1 MNAQSVSETGI
12 VKLSRQQFSGTIIS
26 LQIILLLAAL
36 DQTIITTAMPR
47 IVADLGGFE
56 RYASATTAYLF
67 ASTIAVPVFA
77 RLSDRYGRKPLLLA
91 GINIFIAA
99 SVLCGCA
106 GLLPVGDGMT
116 QLILSRALQG
126 LGGGILLALVFTVVA
141 DILSPSDRGRYQ
153 GHFAAVFA
161 LASIFGP
168 VLGGWVAEQLSWRWL
183 FFINVPVGALGMYIF
198 AKSFPLIKS
207 KQMLAQRL
215 DKAGIALFIILFITL
230 LFGLGQIAGKGIT
243 DLMSLAA
250 VATFIIVLWLF
261 ICTERKAE
269 QPLMPLRLFVRPII
283 AIASIS
289 LFVTGIGMF
298 GSVLLV
304 PLFLQSI
311 MAVSPAASGAL
322 LTPLILTVAGAS
334 VVGGMTISRTKKYKN
349 LILIALALMTAGTF
363 CLSRIDAGSSMST
376 IITYMIISG
385 IGMGLVLPIYPIVV
399 QNAVSQAEVGAVT
412 GFSTFFRSIGGT
424 VGVAAFGAMMLASY
438 RNQLVSPLLTGPVLS
453 AVENPL
459 QPAKLH
465 AQLRLLLGNA
475 RDVETVSEM
484 VKHALV
490 NSIDSVFAI
499 YAGALFITLL
509 LTICLDELPL
519 RSEESSGAR
528 LETP

>member
-1 MNAQSVSETGI
+1 MPETDI
-12 VKLSRQQFSGTIIS
+12 VKLSSQQFVGTIVS

-47 IVADLGGFE
+47 IVAELGGFE
-56 RYASATTAYLF
+56 RYAAATTSYLF

-106 GLLPVGDGMT
+106 GLLPIGDGMT

-141 DILSPSDRGRYQ
+141 DILAPADRGRYQ

-168 VLGGWVAEQLSWRWL
+168 VLGGWVAETLTWRWL

-198 AKSFPLIKS
+198 ARSFPLIKP
-207 KQMLAQRL
+207 KGMLAQRL
-215 DKAGIALFIILFITL
+215 DKAGIVLFTTL
-230 LFGLGQIAGKGIT
+230 LTTLLLALGQIAEKGLAN
-243 DLMSLAA
+243 LMSLAA
-250 VATFIIVLWLF
+250 VAVFFILLWLF
-261 ICTERKAE
+261 ISAERRAE

-283 AIASIS
+283 AIASTS

-298 GSVLLV
+298 GSVLVV

-311 MAVSPAASGAL
+311 MGVSPAASGIL
-322 LTPLILTVAGAS
+322 LTPLILTVAAAS
-334 VVGGMTISRTKKYKN
+334 VVGGITISHTKKYKT
-349 LILIALALMTAGTF
+349 LIVLALSLMTGGTF

-424 VGVAAFGAMMLASY
+424 VGVAAFGSMMLASY
-438 RNQLVSPLLTGPVLS
+438 RNQLVSPLLSKEVLS

-459 QPAKLH
+459 EPAKLH
-465 AQLRLLLGNA
+465 AHLAQLLPNA
-475 RDVETVSEM
+475 KDAEAVTEL

-490 NSIDSVFAI
+490 NSIDGVFAI
-499 YAGALFITLL
+499 YAGALFATLI
-509 LTICLDELPL
+509 LTIGLVELPL
-519 RSEESSGAR
+519 RSAEASDVH
-528 LETP
+528 